1 MVHCRVYCVIIV
13 HIAFTFKE
21 RHVGARATEKFVTI
35 RNVVYS
41 RIFQFCVNFPFFFF
55 LYEIVKLSAKF
66 AQKRRLFDARG

>member
-13 HIAFTFKE
+13 HIAFTFEE

-41 RIFQFCVNFPFFFF
+41 RRFLFCVNFSFF